1 VPGLTNEHKKPSA
14 AGLILVSALPASALA
29 RGRAGGARSL
39 IFGRIF
45 SSSARASTNMTSKA
59 ARFSTPIDSSHLPLG
74 FKVAATY
81 AGIKA
86 AISPV
91 ATPPPSSS
99 SKSSPK
105 PDLALITTDEP
116 VAAAGTF
123 TRNVFK
129 AAPVVLSSDLLLQG
143 SKTSRG
149 SRAKSVLV
157 NSGCANAVTGK
168 GGYRDAQQCAEWISK
183 MLPSKNEQD
192 NKTLL
197 LSTGVIGVPLPMSAI
212 EKALPEV
219 TRDEVLGNQEEKWW
233 QVARAFMTT
242 DTFPKLKAKTFTV
255 GGRKCGIVGIDK
267 GAGMI
272 HPSMTGP
279 SSTSGVG
286 GQLHATLLGLIC
298 TDAPVEPSSLQEAL
312 EVAMSRSFNCIS
324 VDGDMSTNDTI
335 IALASGLAPE
345 IEAGKSTI
353 KPNTEISKTKH
364 PQEYS
369 IFVKELTD
377 FCTEMAHLIVR
388 DGEGAEKF
396 VEVQVKGAPS
406 YPDAHAIAS
415 SISTSALVKCALHG
429 SDANWGRILCAAGYT
444 NLRSSSNEFQSTQWA
459 IDPSTISVR
468 FIKPSTCSSESDIV
482 SELVVLQDGTPVK
495 VDEAKAKSLLDLEDI
510 IIEID
515 LKGGTWGEKGNKET
529 CKYWT
534 CDFSKEYISVRLN
547 IDEEGIFAH
556 SFFSP
561 CHRSTAITDHS
572 TIIK

>member
-1 VPGLTNEHKKPSA
+1 MPSK
-14 AGLILVSALPASALA
+14 
-29 RGRAGGARSL
+29 
-39 IFGRIF
+39 
-45 SSSARASTNMTSKA
+45 M
-59 ARFSTPIDSSHLPLG
+59 ARFSTPIDVACLPVG

-91 ATPPPSSS
+91 VTPPSFAS
-99 SKSSPK
+99 SKALPK
-105 PDLALITTDEP
+105 PDLALITTNEP

-143 SKTSRG
+143 SKTKSG
-149 SRAKSVLV
+149 SRVKSVLV
-157 NSGCANAVTGK
+157 NSGCANAVTGQ
-168 GGYRDAQQCAEWISK
+168 GGYDDAKKCAEWISK
-183 MLPSKNEQD
+183 LRPSKVEAD

-212 EKALPEV
+212 EKALPNITNE
-219 TRDEVLGNQEEKWW
+219 EILSNEEEKWW
-233 QVARAFMTT
+233 EVARAFMTT
-242 DTFPKLKAKTFTV
+242 DTFPKLKAKQFIL

-272 HPSMTGP
+272 HPSMAGP
-279 SSTSGVG
+279 SASSSSS

-298 TDAPVEPSSLQEAL
+298 TDAPIAPASLQEAL
-312 EVAMSRSFNCIS
+312 EEAMSRSFNCIS
-324 VDGDMSTNDTI
+324 VDGDMSTNDSI

-345 IEAGKSTI
+345 IEAGKNTI
-353 KPNTEISKTKH
+353 KPNTEIDKASN
-364 PQEYS
+364 PEEYA
-369 IFVKELTD
+369 IFVKELTQ

-396 VEVQVKGAPS
+396 VEIQVKGAPTYS
-406 YPDAHAIAS
+406 DAHSIAS

-444 NLRSSSNEFQSTQWA
+444 NLRSSSSSFLQQDWA
-459 IDPSTISVR
+459 IDPATISVR
-468 FIKPSTCSSESDIV
+468 FLKPTTQGNNDSSSSIV
-482 SELVVLQDGTPVK
+482 DELVVLQNGTPVK
-495 VDEAKAKSLLDLEDI
+495 VDEAKAKALLDLEDI

-515 LKGGTWGEKGNKET
+515 LKGGTWGARGNRET

-534 CDFSKEYISVRLN
+534 CDFSKEYISVS
-547 IDEEGIFAH
+547 D
-556 SFFSP
+556 
-561 CHRSTAITDHS
+561 RSIGF
-572 TIIK
+572 

>member
-1 VPGLTNEHKKPSA
+1 MLLG
-14 AGLILVSALPASALA
+14 ALPASSLA
-29 RGRAGGARSL
+29 RGRTGGVRTYFFSRL
-39 IFGRIF
+39 F
-45 SSSARASTNMTSKA
+45 SSSGRSSSAAAMASKA
-59 ARFSTPIDSSHLPLG
+59 ARFSTPIDASNLPVG

-91 ATPPPSSS
+91 AAPPSSS
-99 SKSSPK
+99 TSAKSSPK

-116 VAAAGTF
+116 VSAAGTF

-149 SRAKSVLV
+149 SRAKSILV
-157 NSGCANAVTGK
+157 NSGCANAVTGQ
-168 GGYRDAQQCAEWISK
+168 GGYQDAKQCAEWISE
-183 MLPSKNEQD
+183 LRPSKNQQD

-197 LSTGVIGVPLPMSAI
+197 LSTGVIGVPLPMPAI
-212 EKALPEV
+212 EKALSKI
-219 TRDEVLGNQEEKWW
+219 TKDEVLGNEEEKWW

-242 DTFPKLKAKTFTV
+242 DTFPKLKARSFTL
-255 GGRKCGIVGIDK
+255 GGRMCGMVGIDK

-279 SSTSGVG
+279 GATSGG

-298 TDAPVEPSSLQEAL
+298 TDAPIEPASLQEAL
-312 EVAMSRSFNCIS
+312 EQAMSRSFNCIS

-345 IEAGKSTI
+345 IEAGKSAI
-353 KPNTEISKTKH
+353 KPDTEISKTSH
-364 PQEYS
+364 PQEYAA
-369 IFVKELTD
+369 FVKILTE
-377 FCTEMAHLIVR
+377 FCTEMAQLIVR

-396 VEVQVKGAPS
+396 VEVRVIGAPNYS
-406 YPDAHAIAS
+406 DAHAIAS

-444 NLRSSSNEFQSTQWA
+444 NLRSSSSQFVSSQWA
-459 IDPSTISVR
+459 IDPTSISVR
-468 FIKPSTCSSESDIV
+468 FIRPDHSLSSTEGIV
-482 SELVVLQDGTPVK
+482 SDLVVLHNGSPQV
-495 VDEAKAKSLLDLEDI
+495 VDEAKAKNLLDLEDI

-515 LKGGTWGEKGNKET
+515 LKGGTWGENGIKESCT
-529 CKYWT
+529 YWT
-534 CDFSKEYISVRLN
+534 CDFSKEYISVRLKPRK
-547 IDEEGIFAH
+547 GRRLLCLP
-556 SFFSP
+556 FFSIDQ
-561 CHRSTAITDHS
+561 RRLSIMRASDNANE
-572 TIIK
+572 

>member
-1 VPGLTNEHKKPSA
+1 
-14 AGLILVSALPASALA
+14 
-29 RGRAGGARSL
+29 
-39 IFGRIF
+39 
-45 SSSARASTNMTSKA
+45 MTSKA
-59 ARFSTPIDSSHLPLG
+59 ARFSTPIDSAHLPIG

-86 AISPV
+86 AISPI
-91 ATPPPSSS
+91 ATPPSSS
-99 SKSSPK
+99 SSAESSPK

-143 SKTSRG
+143 SKTSSG

-157 NSGCANAVTGK
+157 NSGCANAVTGR

-183 MLPSKNEQD
+183 LRPSKHEQD

-219 TRDEVLGNQEEKWW
+219 TGDEVLGNQEEKWW

-242 DTFPKLKAKTFTV
+242 DTFPKLKAKTFNV

-279 SSTSGVG
+279 SSTSGNN
-286 GQLHATLLGLIC
+286 QLHATLLGLIC
-298 TDAPVEPSSLQEAL
+298 TDAPLEPSSLQEAL
-312 EVAMSRSFNCIS
+312 EAAMSRSFNCIS

-345 IEAGKSTI
+345 VEAGKSAI
-353 KPNTEISKTKH
+353 RPGTEINKIKH
-364 PQEYS
+364 PHEYAT
-369 IFVKELTD
+369 FVKELTD

-396 VEVQVKGAPS
+396 IEVQVKGAPS
-406 YPDAHAIAS
+406 YTDAHAIAS

-444 NLRSSSNEFQSTQWA
+444 NLQSSFSHFQSTQWA
-459 IDPSTISVR
+459 IDPSSISVR
-468 FIKPSTCSSESDIV
+468 FIRPASTSEGDIV
-482 SELVVLQDGTPVK
+482 SELTVLQDGTPVK
-495 VDEAKAKSLLDLEDI
+495 VDEAKAKALLDLEDI

-534 CDFSKEYISVRLN
+534 CDFSKEYISVRRN
-547 IDEEGIFAH
+547 G
-556 SFFSP
+556 
-561 CHRSTAITDHS
+561 RGQAI
-572 TIIK
+572 IR